1 MLYSRGGR
9 MNATLLQQIDP
20 DKLRKTEKFGIIR
33 ATKVMRM
40 IITLLNAITLIRR

>member
-1 MLYSRGGR
+1 MLYSRDGR
-9 MNATLLQQIDP
+9 MNATLQQIDP